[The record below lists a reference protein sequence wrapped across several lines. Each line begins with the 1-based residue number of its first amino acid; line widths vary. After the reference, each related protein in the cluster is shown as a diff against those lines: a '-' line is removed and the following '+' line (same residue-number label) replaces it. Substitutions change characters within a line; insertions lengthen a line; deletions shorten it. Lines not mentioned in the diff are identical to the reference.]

1 MFSSYLKRKRYT
13 PASDKINKTGESFL
27 TKKTDTPSLYSLPK
41 SLDNNKNTLK
51 LPSYSEI
58 SSSLAKSSADF
69 SQ

>member
-1 MFSSYLKRKRYT
+1 MFSSYLKRKSYT

-27 TKKTDTPSLYSLPK
+27 AKKSDTPSLYSLPK
-41 SLDNNKNTLK
+41 SLDNNKSTLK
-51 LPSYSEI
+51 LPSYSDI

>member
-13 PASDKINKTGESFL
+13 LASNKINKTGESFL

-51 LPSYSEI
+51 LPSYSDI

>member
-1 MFSSYLKRKRYT
+1 MFSSYLKRKSYT

-27 TKKTDTPSLYSLPK
+27 AKKSDTPSLYSLPK
-41 SLDNNKNTLK
+41 SLDNKNTLK